1 VADLTTTVKKDKTMI
16 IKGDLTT
23 ITTDQITMIE
33 MIEMTGMTVKKK
45 SIIKKEMIEIKTET
59 AVMEKPI
66 TNLAEEEEPEE
77 EITEEVEDNDT
88 SIKLN

>member
-1 VADLTTTVKKDKTMI
+1 MADLTTTVKKDKTMI

-23 ITTDQITMIE
+23 ITTDQIT